1 MRAWLWGVFW
11 PRLREAGRRWS
22 DDDCP
27 TMAAAVAYYAALS
40 LFPLT
45 LLLISVLGFVLR
57 FSSGAQNARQEL
69 LDLLS
74 ENASPVLAQHVGDV
88 LGQISDN
95 AIFGGPVALV
105 ALLLAAIGVFA
116 QVERAFERIWRS
128 SQASPRGVLAVVRE
142 ALIYRLRAFL
152 MLLSTGLVV
161 LAALAG
167 GIVNAAFR
175 KLTMN
180 LPGGDWVWA
189 RLEVFAAVTLSWWF
203 FTLIYKALPRAK
215 VRWSASMQGGILAAL
230 LWEAARQTLTFFLV
244 GKNYTAYGVVGSLIA
259 VMLWIYIAASVLF
272 LGAEY
277 SRTCNEARGEKY
289 AHNPR
294 EG

>member
-1 MRAWLWGVFW
+1 MRAWLWEVFW

-57 FSSGAQNARQEL
+57 YSSGAQNAREKLLEL
-69 LDLLS
+69 VA
-74 ENASPVLAQHVGDV
+74 ENASPVLAQHVGEV
-88 LGQISDN
+88 LGQISDR
-95 AIFGGPVALV
+95 AMFGGPIALV

-116 QVERAFERIWRS
+116 QVERGFGRIWRS
-128 SQASPRGVLAVVRE
+128 AEASPRGVLAVIRG

-152 MLLSTGLVV
+152 MLLSAGLIV
-161 LAALAG
+161 LAALAS
-167 GIVNAAFR
+167 GIATSIFHR
-175 KLTMN
+175 LTMQM
-180 LPGGDWVWA
+180 PGGDWVWA

-203 FTLIYKALPRAK
+203 FTLVYKALPRAK
-215 VRWSASMQGGILAAL
+215 VCWSAAAQGGILAAL
-230 LWEAARQTLTFFLV
+230 LWEAARQTLTYFLV

-277 SRTCNEARGEKY
+277 SRASNEARGKK
-289 AHNPR
+289 
-294 EG
+294 